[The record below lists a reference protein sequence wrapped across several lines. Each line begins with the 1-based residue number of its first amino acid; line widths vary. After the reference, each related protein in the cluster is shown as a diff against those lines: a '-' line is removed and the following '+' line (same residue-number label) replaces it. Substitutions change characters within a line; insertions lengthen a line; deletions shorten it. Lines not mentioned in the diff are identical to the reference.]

1 MNWIDRPNRLIAQS
15 MNQAKPK
22 KISIDSF
29 FERGRQ
35 SRLDRRSG
43 EDRRKTYSLDY
54 FLKGGKERRQAEDR
68 RHQGERRNDWMRID
82 KWYSVLWQI
91 YTLFLII

>member
-1 MNWIDRPNRLIAQS
+1 MIPSKR
-15 MNQAKPK
+15 KET
-22 KISIDSF
+22 SIDSF
-29 FERGRQ
+29 FEKDRQ
-35 SRLDRRSG
+35 SKLDRRSG

-82 KWYSVLWQI
+82 KWYSVFI
-91 YTLFLII
+91 GSDEPDG